1 MTLMYGRP
9 EDIDAWMALVAEV
22 APTFPGLETPEQLAE
37 HRETVLRFIGRGDAV
52 CVREDA
58 EICGVLLFSRR
69 HHKICCLAVSSAYRK
84 RGVASMLL
92 AEALARLDRSQIIT
106 VSTFRENDPRGTAPR
121 ALYRKFGFVAGE
133 LTVEFGYPHQT
144 FLLYPQ

>member
-37 HRETVLRFIGRGDAV
+37 HRASCGLS
-52 CVREDA
+52 DA
-58 EICGVLLFSRR
+58 EMPSVSERTRR
-69 HHKICCLAVSSAYRK
+69 FAACCCPLAGIIKSAAWGVSSAYRR

-92 AEALARLDRSQIIT
+92 TEALARLDRSQMIT
-106 VSTFRENDPRGTAPR
+106 VSTFRENNPRGTAPR

-133 LTVEFGYPHQT
+133 LTVEFGYPNQT